1 MVFSS
6 ITFLFAF
13 LPIILIL
20 YFIVPLHYRNAVLF
34 IVSLLFYG
42 WGEPRYILIML
53 MSTIV
58 DYFNG
63 YQVHKYLD
71 NKKIAKRFVIF
82 SIIFNLSVLG
92 FFKYYDFVAVNINLL
107 GFGLPLLG
115 LSLPIG
121 ISFYTFQTMSYPIDV
136 YRGDAKYQKNII
148 SFGTYVT
155 MFPQLIAGPI
165 VRYKDI
171 DQQLN
176 SRDYSTDKFYRG
188 VTKFMSGL
196 VKKVL
201 LANNIGILWDVVST
215 ASVANNSLVLVWLGV
230 LAFSFQIYF
239 DFSGYSDMAIGL
251 ARMLGFELL
260 ENFNYPYIS
269 KSITDFWRRWHI
281 SLSTWF
287 RDYVYIPLGGNQ
299 KGLKKQ
305 LLNILFVWFLT
316 GVWHGASWNYI
327 LWGVYFGVLLIVE
340 KLGLLKILKRL
351 PSFVQHFYSLFFIA
365 VGWMIFANEDFGVM
379 NNYLQMMFGFKQLPF
394 INDLTKF
401 YLRDNLVLILMLILA
416 STPVFKRF
424 YRDKIEK
431 THYDKLM
438 PILVLVGLIF
448 CVAYLVDGAYNPF
461 LYFRF

>member
-13 LPIILIL
+13 LPITLIV
-20 YFIVPLHYRNAVLF
+20 YFIVPLKYRNLVLF
-34 IVSLLFYG
+34 TLSLIFYG
-42 WGEPRYILIML
+42 WGEPKYILIML
-53 MSTIV
+53 MSTVV

-63 YQVHKYLD
+63 YQVNKHKD
-71 NKKIAKRFVIF
+71 NKQIARRFVIF
-82 SIIFNLSVLG
+82 SIVFNLSVMG
-92 FFKYYDFVAVNINLL
+92 FFKYYDFIAFNLNLL
-107 GFGLPLLG
+107 GLGLPILG
-115 LSLPIG
+115 ISLPIG

-136 YRGDAKYQKNII
+136 YRGDGKYQKSII

-171 DQQLN
+171 DDQLN
-176 SRDYSTDKFYRG
+176 NREYSSDKFYSG
-188 VTKFMSGL
+188 ITKFISGL

-201 LANNIGILWDVVST
+201 LANNIGILWETISNTST
-215 ASVANNSLVLVWLGV
+215 ANSSLILVWLGV

-251 ARMLGFELL
+251 GRMLGFELL
-260 ENFNYPYIS
+260 ENFNYPYIA

-287 RDYVYIPLGGNQ
+287 RDYVYISLGGNR
-299 KGLKKQ
+299 KGLKRQ
-305 LLNILFVWFLT
+305 ILNILIVWFLT
-316 GVWHGASWNYI
+316 GMWHGASWNYI
-327 LWGVYFGVLLIVE
+327 IWGIYFGILLIIE
-340 KLGLLKILKRL
+340 KLGLLKLLKKCPLFIQRI
-351 PSFVQHFYSLFFIA
+351 YALFFIA
-365 VGWMIFANEDFGVM
+365 VGWMIFANEDIGTM
-379 NNYLQMMFGFKQLPF
+379 SNYLQMMFGLKNIVF

-401 YLRDNLVLILMLILA
+401 YLRDNLVLLIILILS
-416 STPVFKRF
+416 STPIFKRF
-424 YRDKIEK
+424 YREKIEK
-431 THYDKLM
+431 TNFEKIM
-438 PILVLVGLIF
+438 PFLILASLIV